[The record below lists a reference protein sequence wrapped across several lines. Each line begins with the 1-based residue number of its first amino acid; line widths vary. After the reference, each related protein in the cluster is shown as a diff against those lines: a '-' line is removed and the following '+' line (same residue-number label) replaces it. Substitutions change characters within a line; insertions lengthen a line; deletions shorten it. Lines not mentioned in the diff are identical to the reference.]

1 MPFEKKTP
9 LAVHPEVQK
18 NPEYQEYL
26 KMEKLAV
33 NYDMKREE
41 LLALAGE
48 ARQFLTYGNI
58 VHSPEFKK
66 WSQELKESKK
76 SIESMGDEAKKKL
89 AAKIA

>member
-48 ARQFLTYGNI
+48 ARQFLTYGILFTLLN
-58 VHSPEFKK
+58 
-66 WSQELKESKK
+66 LKNGVRNSKNQK
-76 SIESMGDEAKKKL
+76 NQ
-89 AAKIA
+89 